1 MVARL
6 LTLTTTLC
14 LLAPAWAGEIETSEH
29 GIINGEPVGTD
40 EFPSA
45 GQLILQTVYDM
56 GDSSMPLTQPLCTC
70 TLIAP
75 DVLLSAAHC
84 VDEFLVTFGFG
95 ELIDPIYCVTF
106 EEDLSWM
113 ADMDTYGGNPPLPDD
128 AICSSAFVQHDDWDA
143 MEMMTDTTLTGLHN
157 FHDLSLIFLETPIFD
172 RAFSYVL
179 TPEEGEQLHEEMV
192 VDIVGYGQRTPEPMD
207 IFNPDPEAAYKRYW
221 ASSFIN
227 ELGEHEMQI
236 GSDTDS
242 GRKCHGDSGGPTYV
256 EVAADSADLQR
267 VIGVTSRAYNAT
279 DDCNLGGVD
288 MRVDPFYD
296 WIDEELRWA
305 CHYGW
310 RTECDEAGLP
320 IPPMAEEPTDDD
332 DDDSAATDDDVEEE
346 DGCQCRQGEGAEASL
361 PLLLV
366 GLAFV
371 LVRRRS

>member
-1 MVARL
+1 M
-6 LTLTTTLC
+6 TLTM
-14 LLAPAWAGEIETSEH
+14 LAPAWAGDIETSES
-29 GIINGEPVGTD
+29 GIISGEPIETTD
-40 EFPSA
+40 FPSA

-95 ELIDPIYCVTF
+95 ELIDPVYCVSF

-113 ADMDTYGGNPPLPDD
+113 ADMNTYAGNPPLPDD
-128 AICSSAFVQHDDWDA
+128 AICSSAFVQHDEWDA
-143 MEMMTDTTLTGLHN
+143 MEMMTDPNLSGLHN
-157 FHDLSLIFLETPIFD
+157 FHDLSLIFLETPIHD
-172 RAFSYVL
+172 RPFSYVL
-179 TPEEGEQLHEEMV
+179 TPEEGAQLYEEMV

-227 ELGEHEMQI
+227 ELGDYEMQI
-236 GSDTDS
+236 GSDVES
-242 GRKCHGDSGGPTYV
+242 PHKCHGDSGGPTYV
-256 EVAADSADLQR
+256 EVEADTADLER

-310 RTECDEAGLP
+310 RTECEEAG
-320 IPPMAEEPTDDD
+320 IPVPPEAEEPEGN
-332 DDDSAATDDDVEEE
+332 DDDSAGADDDDEEE
-346 DGCQCRQGEGAEASL
+346 DGGCQCQHDASAAAGI
-361 PLLLV
+361 PLLLTA
-366 GLAFV
+366 LALALF
-371 LVRRRS
+371 RRRA

>member
-1 MVARL
+1 M
-6 LTLTTTLC
+6 TLTM
-14 LLAPAWAGEIETSEH
+14 LAPAWAGDIETSES
-29 GIINGEPVGTD
+29 GIISGEPIETTD
-40 EFPSA
+40 FPSA

-95 ELIDPIYCVTF
+95 ELIDPVYCVSF

-113 ADMDTYGGNPPLPDD
+113 ADMNTYAGNPPLPDD
-128 AICSSAFVQHDDWDA
+128 AICSSAFVQHDEWDA
-143 MEMMTDTTLTGLHN
+143 MEMMTDPNLSGLHN
-157 FHDLSLIFLETPIFD
+157 FHDLSLIFLETPIHD
-172 RAFSYVL
+172 RPFSYVL
-179 TPEEGEQLHEEMV
+179 TPEEGAQLYEEMV

-227 ELGEHEMQI
+227 ELGDYEMQI
-236 GSDTDS
+236 GSDVES
-242 GRKCHGDSGGPTYV
+242 PHKCHGDSGGPTYV
-256 EVAADSADLQR
+256 EVEADTADLER

-310 RTECDEAGLP
+310 RTECEEAG
-320 IPPMAEEPTDDD
+320 IPVPPEAEEPEGNDDD
-332 DDDSAATDDDVEEE
+332 EEE
-346 DGCQCRQGEGAEASL
+346 DGGCQCQHDASAAAGI
-361 PLLLV
+361 PLLLTA
-366 GLAFV
+366 LALALF
-371 LVRRRS
+371 RRRA